1 MSIFIR
7 EHIGQLRT
15 LIANLAAEYRKTT
28 RDHERIAYLRHQI
41 KAYKTEDYIRAVRE
55 SAPPLSQETR
65 ERLAALLSSPQG
77 ADAT

>member
-1 MSIFIR
+1 M
-7 EHIGQLRT
+7 GQLRT

-28 RDHERIAYLRHQI
+28 RDHERIAYLRQQI
-41 KAYKTEDYIRAVRE
+41 KSVKIEDYLRAEIE